1 MSSTIER
8 DPKRIKSKILK
19 LLSRHPEG
27 LTVTQ
32 ASKRSGFNYMTVS
45 RYFAI
50 LRAEGKVDYVQIGM
64 AKLYRLNPKVRGK
77 SRQWSI

>member
-8 DPKRIKSKILK
+8 NPERIKSKILK

-32 ASKRSGFNYMTVS
+32 ASKKSRLNYMTVS
-45 RYFAI
+45 KYLEI
-50 LRAEGKVDYVQIGM
+50 LRVEGRVDYVQVGM
-64 AKLYRLNPKVRGK
+64 AKLFRMKKRGRNK
-77 SRQWSI
+77 KRRRWV

>member
-8 DPKRIKSKILK
+8 DPERIKSKILK

-32 ASKRSGFNYMTVS
+32 ASKKSRLNYMTVS

-50 LRAEGKVDYVQIGM
+50 LHAEGKVDYVQIGM
-64 AKLYRLNPKVRGK
+64 AKLYRLKNKVKG
-77 SRQWSI
+77 